1 MNNYRV
7 VPVDLADKLGR
18 QRNFTCLN
26 DEDAIVWAKQLVDVT
41 PVELWSGTRFI
52 ARLEPANRSSR
63 AT

>member
-7 VPVDLADKLGR
+7 VPVDSADKSGR

-41 PVELWSGTRFI
+41 PVEVWSGTRFI
-52 ARLEPANRSSR
+52 ARLEPANRSSK